1 MSPGVYTCASSYLLP
16 VEQLL
21 QLGVQQ
27 LWSKKVQEYPYTLHP
42 TPEVAHT
49 SKGQLKHHLNDTD
62 PKAPNVM
69 EHVLK
74 PKRPAKQDGVH
85 SFCSLSHAWQTEAV
99 PVIVTGRAFNHAPD
113 SLQDAARKRALCI
126 GLDESVN
133 YGASPEE
140 AAAEAKKAEG
150 ASCTALRIPSPPR
163 RTGKVDC
170 VQEWSFSASWILKS
184 YRLLL

>member
-1 MSPGVYTCASSYLLP
+1 MSEELCCLWSKNSTCLYCHWS
-16 VEQLL
+16 EKQLL

-74 PKRPAKQDGVH
+74 PKRPAKQDGVLH

-99 PVIVTGRAFNHAPD
+99 PVM
-113 SLQDAARKRALCI
+113 
-126 GLDESVN
+126 
-133 YGASPEE
+133 
-140 AAAEAKKAEG
+140 
-150 ASCTALRIPSPPR
+150 
-163 RTGKVDC
+163 
-170 VQEWSFSASWILKS
+170 
-184 YRLLL
+184 

>member
-1 MSPGVYTCASSYLLP
+1 MPQLFQELCCLWSKNSTCLYCHWSEKVARVQGVCTCASSYLLP

-74 PKRPAKQDGVH
+74 PKRPAKQDGVLH
-85 SFCSLSHAWQTEAV
+85 SFCSLSHAWQTEAGMALTQTHRYSQSS
-99 PVIVTGRAFNHAPD
+99 IIHA
-113 SLQDAARKRALCI
+113 
-126 GLDESVN
+126 
-133 YGASPEE
+133 
-140 AAAEAKKAEG
+140 
-150 ASCTALRIPSPPR
+150 
-163 RTGKVDC
+163 
-170 VQEWSFSASWILKS
+170 
-184 YRLLL
+184 